1 MSTIS
6 DNEVL
11 EEVQIVY
18 VDPVGKAHRI
28 GAKEG
33 ETLMSIARLHSVD
46 GVDGDCGGNGACG
59 TCTVQLQPAV
69 IAKLAPPTASEL
81 ELLDFLGVSSN
92 DHRLGCQVKL
102 DKSHQGITIKV
113 ASVS

>member
-1 MSTIS
+1 MSTVS
-6 DNEVL
+6 DNKVL
-11 EEVQIVY
+11 EEIQIVY
-18 VDPVGKAHRI
+18 VDPVGKSHRI
-28 GAKEG
+28 EATEG
-33 ETLMSIARLHSVD
+33 ETLMSIARCHSVD

-69 IAKLAPPTASEL
+69 MAKLTPPTASEL

-102 DKSHQGITIKV
+102 NKSHQGITIKV